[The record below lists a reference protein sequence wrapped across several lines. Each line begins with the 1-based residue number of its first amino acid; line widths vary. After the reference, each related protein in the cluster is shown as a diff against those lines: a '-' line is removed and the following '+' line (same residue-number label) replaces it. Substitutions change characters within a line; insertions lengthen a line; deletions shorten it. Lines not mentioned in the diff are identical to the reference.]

1 MSHHTHTL
9 LPYSQFSLLHF
20 FSLCSHWVPFLFS
33 FPQRPS
39 LCIENHPLPPSSS
52 FSQNHNVRKV
62 QETFSYDE
70 MKSKSTTHKTEL
82 CCSSNRAGENE
93 RDDDVVYIEYLNI
106 SPSKILDCASA
117 ETREWVYVVS
127 VFIFSMEILLAE
139 VMEPPSLFY
148 ACSQKRANFPFIL
161 TSRKKYIENWGHQTG
176 NHTHTHTL
184 AHSFCAYIHFYFAH
198 L

>member
-1 MSHHTHTL
+1 M
-9 LPYSQFSLLHF
+9 
-20 FSLCSHWVPFLFS
+20 PFLFS
-33 FPQRPS
+33 SPQRLHLSLS
-39 LCIENHPLPPSSS
+39 LCIVNHPILQLFLLFSLEAITWGRFKKLSVTMKWNQKVPP
-52 FSQNHNVRKV
+52 
-62 QETFSYDE
+62 TILSYAAAVE
-70 MKSKSTTHKTEL
+70 EA
-82 CCSSNRAGENE
+82 RAGGGSE

-148 ACSQKRANFPFIL
+148 ACSQKKSEFPFYFNE
-161 TSRKKYIENWGHQTG
+161 SKKNTLWIEAIRLAPI
-176 NHTHTHTL
+176 HTHTY
-184 AHSFCAYIHFYFAH
+184 SFCAYIHFYFAH

>member
-1 MSHHTHTL
+1 MKWN
-9 LPYSQFSLLHF
+9 QK
-20 FSLCSHWVPFLFS
+20 VPPTIL
-33 FPQRPS
+33 
-39 LCIENHPLPPSSS
+39 
-52 FSQNHNVRKV
+52 
-62 QETFSYDE
+62 SYAAAVE
-70 MKSKSTTHKTEL
+70 EA
-82 CCSSNRAGENE
+82 RAGGGSE

-148 ACSQKRANFPFIL
+148 ACSQKKSEFPFYFNE
-161 TSRKKYIENWGHQTG
+161 SKKKYIVNWGHQTST
-176 NHTHTHTL
+176 HTHTHLFFLCIHTFL
-184 AHSFCAYIHFYFAH
+184 FCTFIIGLIAHIFFSFIKLTQTNIRSALRKYKK